1 VLTFCF
7 CSSSTLASGWTGANQ
22 STEESSNHFTVHP
35 TVVEGTTTEQEN
47 AFKSTHSNFTS
58 NDNLLDVDPVESTL
72 EQVDIETTTKKSIS
86 EDYVEE
92 HEITETTVDPLF
104 DEMFRETSAVPVE
117 TSLGI
122 MLDMSG
128 P

>member
-1 VLTFCF
+1 MLTFCF
-7 CSSSTLASGWTGANQ
+7 CSSSTLASGWAGANQ
-22 STEESSNHFTVHP
+22 SIEESSNHFTVHP
-35 TVVEGTTTEQEN
+35 TEQEN

-72 EQVDIETTTKKSIS
+72 EQVDIETTTQKSIS
-86 EDYVEE
+86 DDYVKE

-122 MLDMSG
+122 MLDMS
-128 P
+128 